1 MAEDRKPR
9 SLFFP
14 LLLVAAGVLL
24 FLVNIGTIEG
34 TAWDSITLY
43 WPVILIVGGLDGL
56 YRRDGWVGPLVFL
69 GLGTVLLLGN
79 LNIFPASAWALL
91 IRLWPVILIAI
102 GLDVAFGR
110 SRTVLNTT
118 LRIGLGLLLVAGIIW
133 IALTSPFGMGIKETP
148 VKQPLDGATE
158 AQISI
163 ALPVGKFDLTGE
175 AESDLLL
182 SGSTNLPKSLDL
194 VQNYHAPTNGRSLM
208 DLSTRGT
215 TTVPLGTSSLEWDFA
230 VNSDIPLDLQTSI
243 AVGEMNVDLSK
254 VQLQKLKLEEAVGE
268 VSVVLPCNQD
278 GSAQINLAVGTLAIY
293 VPKGCNVNI
302 HLDTGLVHTNLPN
315 GYLRVNDSITN
326 QKAKAGSPT
335 FDIQIEVAVGEVRIQ
350 ELE

>member
-1 MAEDRKPR
+1 MIEDRKPR

-34 TAWDSITLY
+34 SAWESIALY

-79 LNIFPASAWALL
+79 LNIFPARAWALL

-102 GLDVAFGR
+102 GFDVAFGR
-110 SRTVLNTT
+110 SRTALNTI
-118 LRIGLGLLLVAGIIW
+118 LRVGLGLLLVAGIIW
-133 IALTSPFGMGIKETP
+133 IALSSPFGMGVKEAP
-148 VKQPLDGATE
+148 VAQSLDGATE

-163 ALPVGKFDLTGE
+163 SMPVGKFDLTGE

-182 SGSTNLPKSLDL
+182 SGNISLPKGLDL
-194 VQNYHAPTNGRSLM
+194 VQNYVAPENGRSLL
-208 DLSTRGT
+208 DLSTHGT

-230 VNSDIPLDLQTSI
+230 VNSNIPVDLQTSI
-243 AVGEMNVDLSK
+243 AVGEVNVDLLK
-254 VQLQKLKLEEAVGE
+254 VQMQKLKLEEAVGE
-268 VSVVLPCNQD
+268 ASIVLPCTRD
-278 GSAQINLAVGTLAIY
+278 GSAQIELSVGKLVIF
-293 VPKGCNVNI
+293 VPKGCDVNI
-302 HLDTGLVHTNLPN
+302 NLETGLVHTNLPD
-315 GYLRVNDSITN
+315 GYLRVNDNIINQNAITD
-326 QKAKAGSPT
+326 SPT
-335 FDIQIEVAVGEVRIQ
+335 LDLQIEVAVGEVSIR